1 MNKLFAGPRRRF
13 AAILGGALL
22 FGALVLPA
30 AAKDARVHGQGRLYL
45 VTAKGI
51 VPSHVFG
58 TMHATDPEVLRLP
71 TPIARAFGDSTRLVL
86 ELVFTP
92 EVEARLG
99 ESMLLSDGRRLSE
112 IVGEELFSKLMRRAA
127 LYGIPAAHAN
137 RFRPW
142 AAALIFSIPL
152 EEMDRKASGTIM
164 LDRALQQSADA
175 RGVPVYGLETL
186 DEQVAAFSDMSERD
200 QVESLRLAIALNPE
214 LAVLF
219 AEMKQ
224 AYLAGDLDK
233 LHAMSVKMFSGRDA
247 ALGALFE
254 KRFIDLRNERM
265 ANRLSL
271 HVKRGGAFVAVGA
284 LHLSGGNG
292 ILRLLEKRGYTVT
305 KAY

>member
-1 MNKLFAGPRRRF
+1 MTQPFFAGRPRL
-13 AAILGGALL
+13 AAILCGALIL
-22 FGALVLPA
+22 VALVLPV
-30 AAKDARVHGQGRLYL
+30 AAKEPRVHGQGRLFM
-45 VTAKGI
+45 VAAKGI
-51 VPSHVFG
+51 VPSYVFA
-58 TMHATDPEVLRLP
+58 TMHATDPDVLRLP
-71 TPIARAFGDSTRLVL
+71 TPIARAFGGSTRLVL

-99 ESMLLSDGRRLSE
+99 ESMLLTDGRRLSE
-112 IVGEELFSKLMRRAA
+112 IVGAELYSKLLRRAA
-127 LYGIPAAHAN
+127 LYGIPAEHAN

-152 EEMDRKASGTIM
+152 EEMDRKAAGTIM

-186 DEQVAAFSDMSERD
+186 DEQVAAFGDMSERD

-224 AYLAGDLDK
+224 AYLAGDLDR
-233 LHAMSVKMFSGRDA
+233 LHAMSVTMFSGRDA

-254 KRFIDLRNERM
+254 KRFIDFRNERM
-265 ANRLSL
+265 VNRLAL

-284 LHLSGGNG
+284 LHLSGEKG
-292 ILRLLEKRGYTVT
+292 ILKLLENRGYTVT
-305 KAY
+305 KSY

>member
-1 MNKLFAGPRRRF
+1 MIRLFPIGRRRF
-13 AAILGGALL
+13 AAILGGLLLFVALL
-22 FGALVLPA
+22 PPA
-30 AAKDARVHGQGRLYL
+30 AAKELRVHGQGRLFK
-45 VTAKGI
+45 VAATGI
-51 VPSHVFG
+51 APSYVFG

-92 EVEARLG
+92 EVEARLS

-112 IVGEELFSKLMRRAA
+112 IVGAELFSKLLRRAA
-127 LYGIPAAHAN
+127 LYGIPAEHAN

-164 LDRALQQSADA
+164 LDRALQQSADS

-186 DEQVAAFSDMSERD
+186 EEQVAAFSDMTERD
-200 QVESLRLAIALNPE
+200 QIESLRLAIALNPE
-214 LAVLF
+214 LAALF
-219 AEMKQ
+219 AEMKT

-233 LHAMSVKMFSGRDA
+233 LHAMSVTMFSGSDP

-254 KRFIDLRNERM
+254 KRFINLRNERM

-271 HVKRGGAFVAVGA
+271 HVKRGGSFVAVGA
-284 LHLSGGNG
+284 LHLSGDSG
-292 ILRLLEKRGYTVT
+292 ILRLMEKRGYTVT

>member
-1 MNKLFAGPRRRF
+1 MTRPFLASRRRL

-22 FGALVLPA
+22 FVALALPA
-30 AAKDARVHGQGRLYL
+30 AAKEPRVHGQGRLFL
-45 VTAKGI
+45 VAATGI
-51 VPSHVFG
+51 VPSYVFG

-92 EVEARLG
+92 EVEAKLG

-112 IVGEELFSKLMRRAA
+112 IVGAELFSTLLRRAA
-127 LYGIPAAHAN
+127 LYGIPAEHAN

-152 EEMDRKASGTIM
+152 EEMDRKAAGTTM

-219 AEMKQ
+219 AEMKR

-233 LHAMSVKMFSGRDA
+233 LHAMSVTMFSGRDA

-254 KRFIDLRNERM
+254 KRFIDFRNQRM
-265 ANRLSL
+265 ANRLAL

-284 LHLSGGNG
+284 LHLSGDNG
-292 ILRLLEKRGYTVT
+292 ILKLLEKRGYAVT